1 MYTDCERLRNLMT
14 CYLQTLEVA
23 SGFDFLGD
31 LRTFESKESRG
42 SYNLL
47 LLVLWFDVVG
57 ILYHSVL

>member
-1 MYTDCERLRNLMT
+1 MAKESYDLFFADPLEYHWVLTSLR
-14 CYLQTLEVA
+14 
-23 SGFDFLGD
+23 D
-31 LRTFESKESRG
+31 LRIFESKEGRG

>member
-1 MYTDCERLRNLMT
+1 MT
-14 CYLQTLEVA
+14 CYLQTLGVA
-23 SGFDFLGD
+23 SVFLTSLRD

-47 LLVLWFDVVG
+47 LLVLWFDVVR

>member
-1 MYTDCERLRNLMT
+1 MT

-31 LRTFESKESRG
+31 LRTFVSKESRG